1 MSESKFVMVS
11 MFCPKCGHKTIGQK
25 RDDGALKLQCDRC
38 KVAIFSKPRNERE
51 LNIKLVLQ
59 KVVV

>member
-1 MSESKFVMVS
+1 
-11 MFCPKCGHKTIGQK
+11 MFCPKCGHKIVGQK

-51 LNIKLVLQ
+51 LNIKIVLQ